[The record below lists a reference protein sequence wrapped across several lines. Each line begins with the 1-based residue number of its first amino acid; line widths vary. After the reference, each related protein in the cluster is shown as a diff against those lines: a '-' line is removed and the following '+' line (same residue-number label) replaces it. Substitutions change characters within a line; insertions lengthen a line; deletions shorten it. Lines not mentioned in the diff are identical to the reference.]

1 MAFGSVFPNLFG
13 GTAGLQ
19 CVTGLVNLFRFIVAP
34 TPGSIIGEVTPLGGT
49 AIPIVQTTQTP
60 LGGTPLASVD
70 RQFATLCGVLTI
82 AGGQIA
88 LNVLLVNPG
97 APSPTGTPFGLN
109 ALLLALLL
117 GLPVGAGAGLGAGGL
132 GFGLGGLGGV
142 GGLGAGGLGLGGFGT
157 GLGGSRI

>member
-34 TPGSIIGEVTPLGGT
+34 TPGSIIGEVTPLGGA

-60 LGGTPLASVD
+60 LGGISLASVD

-117 GLPVGAGAGLGAGGL
+117 GLPVGAGV
-132 GFGLGGLGGV
+132 GLGGLS
-142 GGLGAGGLGLGGFGT
+142 GLGLGGFGT
-157 GLGGSRI
+157 GLDGGRF